1 MKVERIV
8 AGPFFVNTYIVS
20 ADGSREAVVVDPGDD
35 AEKILSAL
43 EGGGYSVTHIF
54 NTHGHGDHITAN
66 AALKTAFPSA
76 KIYIHGRDAEM
87 LSDTLA
93 NLSAAFGYQATSPP
107 ADGFFVGGR
116 DVTAAGIEWR
126 VEHVPGHSGG
136 SVCLIPETE
145 PPVVFSGD
153 TLFAGNI
160 GRTDFPGGNL
170 EMLIAGIREKIL
182 SMPDDTTVYPGHGEP
197 TSVGVEKRTNYFVSD
212 AAP

>member
-66 AALKTAFPSA
+66 AALKKAFPSA

-116 DVTAAGIEWR
+116 DMTAAGIEWR

-153 TLFAGNI
+153 TRPGLQTALAKTGSTPRPTRVSSCGHRSTPSFFMSAG
-160 GRTDFPGGNL
+160 GLSHTMNL
-170 EMLIAGIREKIL
+170 GSK
-182 SMPDDTTVYPGHGEP
+182 YP
-197 TSVGVEKRTNYFVSD
+197 V
-212 AAP
+212 